1 MGEERSIQPSTLRP
15 SAGGLPPAPPR
26 RDAGLRLA
34 IIVLITFAMLVV
46 AITLAILTRTNV
58 RGRLERSPDIGKASS
73 SGPPVDTRELKG
85 WFAFL
90 APTKAGQYDFD
101 IYVFANGGTAVP
113 VTTGP
118 AADLAPDWSPD
129 GSRIVFARNEDA
141 RLDTTEDFDLW
152 TVDIDGGLL
161 TRLTD
166 TPTKEIEP
174 RWSPDGS
181 RIVYVSYPDLDA
193 VPGTDARS
201 SLVLRDLATGEE
213 RDLVAAE
220 DPNYDPAWSPDGK
233 QLAFVRE
240 PDDERPEIAV
250 VDVDDGTVETLVTFG
265 DAVFFPAW
273 SPDGTTIAFVGRVD
287 GNDDIYLLEL
297 ASGRI
302 TRLTDDGATDSMPAW
317 SPDGKHIVF
326 IRDQEGQYDLWV
338 MRADGSGQTSLLDG
352 EVGMGAPLWI
362 TPPPAPR
369 RARSWPQLRR
379 RLKSRG
385 YDSCGLVD
393 REAARGDELSLYV
406 CRREGVKR
414 AAEVYVGASAA
425 VRRKAS
431 SLETVDT
438 SCVLYDRGQ
447 TWLAVTRYDDA
458 ELSRAIWDAHELG
471 THVRRCQEG
480 AANL

>member
-1 MGEERSIQPSTLRP
+1 M
-15 SAGGLPPAPPR
+15 
-26 RDAGLRLA
+26 RLA
-34 IIVLITFAMLVV
+34 MIVLITFAMLVV
-46 AITLAILTRTNV
+46 AIALAILTRTNV
-58 RGRLERSPDIGKASS
+58 RGRPERSPDIGKASS
-73 SGPPVDTRELKG
+73 SGPPVDTRQLKG

-113 VTTGP
+113 VATGP

-129 GSRIVFARNEDA
+129 GSRIAFARNEDT

-181 RIVYVSYPDLDA
+181 RIVYVSYPDLDVA
-193 VPGTDARS
+193 PGTDARS

-213 RDLVAAE
+213 RDLVPADE
-220 DPNYDPAWSPDGK
+220 LNYDPAWSPDGK

-240 PDDERPEIAV
+240 QDNERPEIAL
-250 VDVDDGTVETLVTFG
+250 VDVDDGTVETLVALG

-273 SPDGTTIAFVGRVD
+273 SPDGTVIAFVGRVD

-302 TRLTDDGATDSMPAW
+302 TRLTNDGATDSMPAW

-326 IRDQEGQYDLWV
+326 IRDRDGQYDLWV

-362 TPPPAPR
+362 APPPAPR
-369 RARSWPQLRR
+369 RATSWPQLRR
-379 RLKSRG
+379 RLESRG
-385 YDSCGLVD
+385 YHSCGLVD
-393 REAARGDELSLYV
+393 GEAGDSGDLSLYV
-406 CRREGVKR
+406 CRREGIDR
-414 AAEVYVGASAA
+414 AVEVYVGASAA
-425 VRRKAS
+425 VRRSAS
-431 SLETVDT
+431 TLETDRT
-438 SCVLYDRGQ
+438 SCLLYDRGQ
-447 TWLAVTRYDDA
+447 TWLVVTRYD
-458 ELSRAIWDAHELG
+458 ERGISRVLWDALQLG
-471 THVRRCQEG
+471 THVRRCHEG

>member
-15 SAGGLPPAPPR
+15 PAGGLPPAPPR

-58 RGRLERSPDIGKASS
+58 RGRPELSPDIGKASS
-73 SGPPVDTRELKG
+73 SGPPVATRELKG

-118 AADLAPDWSPD
+118 AGDLAPDWSPD
-129 GSRIVFARNEDA
+129 GSRIAFARNEDA
-141 RLDTTEDFDLW
+141 TLQTTEHSDLW
-152 TVDIDGGLL
+152 TVDLDGGRL

-166 TPTKEIEP
+166 TPTMETEP
-174 RWSPDGS
+174 RWSPAGS

-193 VPGTDARS
+193 APGTDARS

-213 RDLVAAE
+213 RDLVPAD

-240 PDDERPEIAV
+240 PDDERPEIAL

-265 DAVFFPAW
+265 DEVFFPAW
-273 SPDGTTIAFVGRVD
+273 SPDGTVIAFVGRVD

-326 IRDQEGQYDLWV
+326 IRDREGQYDLWV
-338 MRADGSGQTSLLDG
+338 MRADGSGQTSLVDG

-362 TPPPAPR
+362 APPPAPR
-369 RARSWPQLRR
+369 RATSWPQLRR
-379 RLKSRG
+379 RLQSRG
-385 YDSCGLVD
+385 YESCGLVD
-393 REAARGDELSLYV
+393 GEAGDSGDLSLYV
-406 CRREGVKR
+406 CRREGIDR
-414 AAEVYVGASAA
+414 AVEAYVGVSAA
-425 VRRKAS
+425 VRRSAS
-431 SLETVDT
+431 TLETDRT
-438 SCVLYDRGQ
+438 SCLLYDRGQ
-447 TWLAVTRYDDA
+447 TWLAVTRYD
-458 ELSRAIWDAHELG
+458 ERGMSRVLWDSLELG
-471 THVRRCQEG
+471 THVRRCQ
-480 AANL
+480 

>member
-1 MGEERSIQPSTLRP
+1 M
-15 SAGGLPPAPPR
+15 
-26 RDAGLRLA
+26 RLA
-34 IIVLITFAMLVV
+34 MIILITFAMLVV
-46 AITLAILTRTNV
+46 AFALAVLTRTNV
-58 RGRLERSPDIGKASS
+58 RGRPERSPDIGKASS
-73 SGPPVDTRELKG
+73 SGPPVVTRELKG

-181 RIVYVSYPDLDA
+181 RIVYVSYPDLDV
-193 VPGTDARS
+193 VPGTEARS

-213 RDLVAAE
+213 RDLVPADE
-220 DPNYDPAWSPDGK
+220 LSYEPAWSPDGER
-233 QLAFVRE
+233 LAFVRE
-240 PDDERPEIAV
+240 HDDERPEIAL

-273 SPDGTTIAFVGRVD
+273 SPDGTVIAFVGRVD

-326 IRDQEGQYDLWV
+326 IRDREGQYDLWV

-362 TPPPAPR
+362 APPPAPR
-369 RARSWPQLRR
+369 RATSWPQLRR
-379 RLKSRG
+379 RLESGG
-385 YDSCGLVD
+385 YDSCGLAD
-393 REAARGDELSLYV
+393 GEAARGDGLSLYV

-414 AAEVYVGASAA
+414 AAEVYVGASAV
-425 VRRKAS
+425 VRRQAS
-431 SLETVDT
+431 TLETDDT
-438 SCVLYDRGQ
+438 SCLLYDRGQ
-447 TWLAVTRYDDA
+447 RWLAVTRYDDG
-458 ELSRAIWDAHELG
+458 ELSRTLWDAHELG
-471 THVRRCQEG
+471 THVRRCQEV

>member
-1 MGEERSIQPSTLRP
+1 MRIL
-15 SAGGLPPAPPR
+15 PR
-26 RDAGLRLA
+26 RR
-34 IIVLITFAMLVV
+34 
-46 AITLAILTRTNV
+46 RK
-58 RGRLERSPDIGKASS
+58 S
-73 SGPPVDTRELKG
+73 
-85 WFAFL
+85 
-90 APTKAGQYDFD
+90 
-101 IYVFANGGTAVP
+101 
-113 VTTGP
+113 
-118 AADLAPDWSPD
+118 
-129 GSRIVFARNEDA
+129 
-141 RLDTTEDFDLW
+141 FDLW
-152 TVDIDGGLL
+152 TVDLDGGRL

-166 TPTKEIEP
+166 TPTMETEP
-174 RWSPDGS
+174 RWSPAGS

-213 RDLVAAE
+213 RDLVPAE
-220 DPNYDPAWSPDGK
+220 DPNYDPSWSPDGK

-326 IRDQEGQYDLWV
+326 IRDREGQYDLWV

-369 RARSWPQLRR
+369 RATSWPQLRR

-414 AAEVYVGASAA
+414 AAEVYVGASAV

-438 SCVLYDRGQ
+438 SCLLYDRGQ

-471 THVRRCQEG
+471 THVRRC
-480 AANL
+480 